1 MTEKNSIANAN
12 NLRTELEDFG
22 LLSNLQIQ
30 EIQEEIDFKIKLC
43 DEFVVGKL
51 DAVIQVM
58 MNTLQRELG
67 NDKFI
72 AIEDTQENLDD
83 FVGMFVLDNKSYVDV
98 DDRRSTVDRMNV
110 QCLMFNVQCSMLE
123 VYYTE

>member
-30 EIQEEIDFKIKLC
+30 EIQEAIYFKIKLC
-43 DEFVVGKL
+43 DEVVVGKL
-51 DAVIQVM
+51 GAVIQVM

-110 QCLMFNVQCSMLE
+110 QCLMFNVQC
-123 VYYTE
+123 